1 VTSSFSPYVSQPVAT
16 FLRWAM
22 SLAFISM
29 GKIGGKVLI
38 LIAIGIAGYGL
49 YIATNSHLEAGV
61 LLTAAGVFSFVLA
74 LQVSDLKDRLDWA
87 KAENQKLAKK
97 VSNAAQKANPAKPR
111 KNPPKVSEPEYY
123 IPEPPPEVDDDF
135 DPRPEESIWVEP
147 DPTPVKPLPLVS
159 GIDSRK
165 IVTRTSRAAGGY
177 VQETWK
183 GEHSWSPDE
192 IGELIELYSEGDI
205 LDSIAIKMR
214 LDKKDVVYRLT
225 RLSFGDSGELED
237 LSEAPNDG
245 KAWSKEDSNKLLE
258 MNSAGITLNGM
269 AKTFGRTKLAIGWRL
284 ADQRELRNIG

>member
-1 VTSSFSPYVSQPVAT
+1 
-16 FLRWAM
+16 M
-22 SLAFISM
+22 
-29 GKIGGKVLI
+29 LI
-38 LIAIGIAGYGL
+38 LISIGIAGYGL
-49 YIATNSHLEAGV
+49 YIATNSHLEAGLV
-61 LLTAAGVFSFVLA
+61 LTAAGVFSFVLA
-74 LQVSDLKDRLDWA
+74 LQVSELKDRLDWA
-87 KAENQKLAKK
+87 KAENQKLTKMKSKSAP
-97 VSNAAQKANPAKPR
+97 KANIAKP
-111 KNPPKVSEPEYY
+111 KKIPPEVIEPEYY

-147 DPTPVKPLPLVS
+147 DSTPVKPLPLVS
-159 GIDSRK
+159 DIDSRK

-177 VQETWK
+177 AQETWN
-183 GEHSWSPDE
+183 GERSWSADE
-192 IGELIELYSEGDI
+192 IGELIELYAEGDN

-225 RLSFGDSGELED
+225 RLSFGDAGELED

-258 MNSAGITLNGM
+258 MNTAGITLNGM